1 MAELP
6 TPATLAAKPKRNSF
20 EAEVKQTEQRSFE
33 RAYKQSRK
41 EAAQIAGAEAGA
53 AAAVDGGNGPDG
65 GNASAIE
72 RARQRALGESQPV
85 ESGLRN
91 PSSVPKQ
98 QSQRI
103 IQQPDGSRVPE
114 SFYGLS
120 PEEQREFKRLVQEQE
135 NLASGETHF
144 DRVSLGLVDQQTVQ
158 AQRITELQSQ
168 LMGAVRLIE
177 KMQRR
182 MDNIDTTV
190 EVAKSEA
197 LEGQESSIAQMATN
211 LLTIKL
217 QASAEMEAYNRQ
229 REQAAAESREQLE
242 AQATAIE
249 ALRGSVKSTT
259 ELMSERSNAVVS
271 QLASMEGRVAQTEV
285 KQTEIDNGIK
295 ANRDTLRAV
304 TGDDLKS
311 VVDLTVKDAFDNR
324 LEPAMEDLIAR
335 KYVTTAPT
343 TGLDGY
349 DPKRDDSAKPFLTEQ
364 VGDDATARA
373 VNRALKKGGRG

>member
-1 MAELP
+1 MNDKLLE
-6 TPATLAAKPKRNSF
+6 LAAKPNRSTFQREVEQTKQRAYERSF
-20 EAEVKQTEQRSFE
+20 KQT
-33 RAYKQSRK
+33 AK
-41 EAAQIAGAEAGA
+41 EIAQAEGAEAGA
-53 AAAVDGGNGPDG
+53 AAAAGTGG
-65 GNASAIE
+65 SALE
-72 RARQRALGESQPV
+72 RARQRALGGGEPQAVNPVAKASVQPT
-85 ESGLRN
+85 
-91 PSSVPKQ
+91 KQ
-98 QSQRI
+98 PSQRI